1 MYINFVGLI
10 THRSISHNDGTKE
23 VDGNKIVLEWENGN
37 LMVTWIHKNKE
48 NWKKNWGTLF
58 KWLSCSKNYYKYW
71 LILKT

>member
-37 LMVTWIHKNKE
+37 LMVT
-48 NWKKNWGTLF
+48 
-58 KWLSCSKNYYKYW
+58 
-71 LILKT
+71 